1 MTAAPSRLL
10 NDSAKTQRRQV
21 SASTF
26 ASRAMPQTFSMLV
39 VVPVFIASIM
49 AVSDISTR
57 SSGNSSLFGDT
68 GGVRLFW
75 RPKVR
80 LSPRSIAAERCAW

>member
-1 MTAAPSRLL
+1 MTPAPSRSL
-10 NDSAKTQRRQV
+10 NDSAKTQCRPV

-26 ASRAMPQTFSMLV
+26 PPRAMPPTFSMLV

-68 GGVRLFW
+68 GGVRVFW
-75 RPKVR
+75 TPKLR
-80 LSPRSIAAERCAW
+80 LNPHSIVAERCAW